1 MTHPLEPERKLKQTV
16 GLIGVVMF
24 GAGSAI
30 GVSIFSVLQPA
41 AKVAGSGLLIAMV
54 IATIP
59 MVLFASSY
67 AFMGSALPTSG
78 ASYEWPRRF
87 IHPFVGFIIAWLRII
102 ANVGAIIVLSSVLV
116 SYLGM
121 AFDLPR
127 KLTMAVAITIAFVMN
142 YFGVSIA
149 SGVQTVLMGLLLLV
163 LAAFA
168 FTGLPMTSLDLI
180 QPIIGHGWVAIFA
193 CVTLMISLFLGIES
207 AVEIGEEVKNPQ
219 KTLPQGIV
227 LAVLLT
233 LIVYGIVAF
242 TALGLIG
249 PEKLALSKTPLL
261 DAARVPLGP
270 LAGPVIISA
279 ACVSI
284 MKSLNGIALG
294 FSRSLYAM
302 GREGALPSFFT
313 AVHPKFGTPYLA
325 VAICWG
331 LGIAG
336 IFLPDD
342 LVFLLLAVN
351 IPTMLK
357 YMACSISAT
366 NLVRYHPK
374 IYAQAGL
381 KWSKPTIYLLGYAG
395 ALCAVGI
402 ILAGI
407 EADARPYGLLCGWA
421 VIGIVYWFVRQR
433 VKKTRADTGAN

>member
-1 MTHPLEPERKLKQTV
+1 MNSPAPHKLKQTV

-41 AKVAGSGLLIAMV
+41 AQVAGSGLLIAML
-54 IATIP
+54 IATLP

-87 IHPFVGFIIAWLRII
+87 IHPFVGFMIAWLRII

-121 AFDLPR
+121 AFNIPR
-127 KLTMAVAITIAFVMN
+127 KPVMAAAITFAFGMN

-149 SGVQTVLMGLLLLV
+149 SGIQTLLMGMLLLV

-168 FTGLPMTSLDLI
+168 ATGLPLTSLDLI
-180 QPIIGHGWVAIFA
+180 QPIIGHGWMAILA
-193 CVTLMISLFLGIES
+193 CVPLMISLFLGIES

-233 LIVYGIVAF
+233 LLVYGVVAV

-249 PEKLALSKTPLL
+249 PDKLAHTKTPLL
-261 DAARVPLGP
+261 DAAKIPLGP
-270 LAGPVIISA
+270 WAGPVIISA
-279 ACVSI
+279 ACISI

-294 FSRSLYAM
+294 FSRSLFAM
-302 GREGALPSFFT
+302 GREGALPAFFT
-313 AVHPKFGTPYLA
+313 KVHSKFGTPYLA
-325 VAICWG
+325 VLVCWG

-342 LVFLLLAVN
+342 LIFLLLAVN

-357 YMACSISAT
+357 YMACSISAA
-366 NLVRYHPK
+366 NLVRHHPTLHASARLQWS
-374 IYAQAGL
+374 AQTVTRVS
-381 KWSKPTIYLLGYAG
+381 WAG
-395 ALCAVGI
+395 AVCAVVV
-402 ILAGI
+402 ILAGLS
-407 EADARPYGLLCGWA
+407 ADMRPYGLLAVWA
-421 VIGIVYWFVRQR
+421 VVGAVYWAVRSK
-433 VKKTRADTGAN
+433 VKPS

>member
-1 MTHPLEPERKLKQTV
+1 MTEPRPSGRKLKQTV

-41 AKVAGSGLLIAMV
+41 AKVAGSGLLIAMA

-59 MVLFASSY
+59 MILFAASY

-87 IHPFVGFIIAWLRII
+87 IHPFVGFLIAWLRII

-116 SYLGM
+116 SYLSM
-121 AFDLPR
+121 AFALPH
-127 KLTMAVAITIAFVMN
+127 KLTMAVAISIAFAMN

-149 SGVQTVLMGLLLLV
+149 SGVQTLLMGLLLFVLV
-163 LAAFA
+163 VFA
-168 FTGLPMTSLDLI
+168 GTGLPLTSLDLI
-180 QPIIGHGWVAIFA
+180 QPVIGHGWVSILA

-233 LIVYGIVAF
+233 LLVYGIVAI

-249 PEKLALSKTPLL
+249 PDKLAQTRTPLL
-261 DAARVPLGP
+261 DSARVPLGP
-270 LAGPVIISA
+270 WASPLIISA
-279 ACVSI
+279 AAMSI

-302 GREGALPSFFT
+302 GREGALPRFLT
-313 AVHPKFGTPYLA
+313 AVHPKFGTPYIA
-325 VAICWG
+325 VAICWAAG
-331 LGIAG
+331 LAG

-366 NLVRYHPK
+366 NLVRYHPDL
-374 IYAQAGL
+374 YANAAL
-381 KWSKPTIYLLGYAG
+381 KWSKGTILFLGYVG

-402 ILAGI
+402 IIAGS
-407 EADARPYGLLCGWA
+407 EADIRPYGLLGVWGLIG
-421 VIGIVYWFVRQR
+421 VIYWLIRHWT
-433 VKKTRADTGAN
+433 KKTGNDRLSN

>member
-1 MTHPLEPERKLKQTV
+1 MTEPTPSRHLKQTV
-16 GLIGVVMF
+16 GLTGVVMF

-41 AKVAGSGLLIAMV
+41 AQVAGSGLLIAML

-87 IHPFVGFIIAWLRII
+87 IHPFVGFMIAWLRIV
-102 ANVGAIIVLSSVLV
+102 ANVGAVIVLSSVLV

-127 KLTMAVAITIAFVMN
+127 KPTMAAAITIAFALN

-149 SGVQTVLMGLLLLV
+149 SGIQTVLMGLLLIV
-163 LAAFA
+163 LAAFT
-168 FTGLPMTSLDLI
+168 FTGLPMTTMDLI
-180 QPIIGHGWVAIFA
+180 QPIVGHGWVAILA
-193 CVTLMISLFLGIES
+193 CVPLMISLFLGIEA

-219 KTLPQGIV
+219 KTLPRGIV

-233 LIVYGIVAF
+233 LVVYGLVAV

-249 PEKLALSKTPLL
+249 PDALANTKTPLL
-261 DAARVPLGP
+261 DAAKVPLGP
-270 LAGPVIISA
+270 WAAPVIIGA
-279 ACVSI
+279 ATISI
-284 MKSLNGIALG
+284 MKSLNGLALG
-294 FSRSLYAM
+294 FSRSLFAM
-302 GREGALPSFFT
+302 GREGALPSVFNKI
-313 AVHPKFGTPYLA
+313 HPKFGTPYM
-325 VAICWG
+325 AILIGWG
-331 LGIAG
+331 AGLAG

-366 NLVRYHPK
+366 NLVKHHPELH
-374 IYAQAGL
+374 ANAGL
-381 KWSKPTIYLLGYAG
+381 KWKKSSVLWLGYLG
-395 ALCAVGI
+395 AVCAVVV

-407 EADARPYGLLCGWA
+407 EADVRPYGLLAVWA
-421 VIGIVYWFVRQR
+421 VIGVIYWAVRSRIKQPR
-433 VKKTRADTGAN
+433 NP

>member
-1 MTHPLEPERKLKQTV
+1 MTPPIQPGHKLKQTV
-16 GLIGVVMF
+16 GLTGVVMF

-41 AKVAGSGLLIAMV
+41 AQVAGSGLLIAMAL
-54 IATIP
+54 ATVP
-59 MVLFASSY
+59 MILFASCY

-87 IHPFVGFIIAWLRII
+87 IHPFVGFLIAWLRIV

-121 AFDLPR
+121 AFDLPH
-127 KLTMAVAITIAFVMN
+127 KPTMAMAISLAFAMN
-142 YFGVSIA
+142 FFGVSIA
-149 SGVQTVLMGLLLLV
+149 SGVQTILMAMLLV
-163 LAAFA
+163 VLAVFA
-168 FTGLPMTSLDLI
+168 FTGIPMTSMDLI

-227 LAVLLT
+227 LAALLT
-233 LIVYGIVAF
+233 LVVYGIVAI

-249 PEKLALSKTPLL
+249 PEKLAHTRTPLL
-261 DAARVPLGP
+261 DAARIPLGP
-270 LAGPVIISA
+270 FAGPVIISA
-279 ACVSI
+279 ACISI

-294 FSRSLYAM
+294 FSRALFAM
-302 GREGALPSFFT
+302 GREGALPLVFT
-313 AVHPKFGTPYLA
+313 KIHPKFGTPF
-325 VAICWG
+325 VAILVCWA
-331 LGIAG
+331 LGVTG
-336 IFLPDD
+336 ILLPDD

-366 NLVRYHPK
+366 NLVRCHPDL
-374 IYAQAGL
+374 YAQAGL
-381 KWSKPTIYLLGYAG
+381 KWSKGTIYFLGYAG
-395 ALCAVGI
+395 ALCAVAI
-402 ILAGI
+402 IFAGM
-407 EADARPYGLLCGWA
+407 EADIRPYVLLGGWGLIG
-421 VIGIVYWFVRQR
+421 VIYWLVRQW
-433 VKKTRADTGAN
+433 VKKT